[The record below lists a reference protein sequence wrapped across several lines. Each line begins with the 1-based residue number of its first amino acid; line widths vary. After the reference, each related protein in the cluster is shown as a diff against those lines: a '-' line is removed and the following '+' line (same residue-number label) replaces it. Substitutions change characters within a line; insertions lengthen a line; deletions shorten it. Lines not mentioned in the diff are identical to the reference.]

1 MRQLLRFLT
10 LLVILFCAQLKQQVK
25 ADTYDWLGAVD
36 NDVTKPANWVRLN
49 LTSCTTTAP
58 GPGDDV
64 RFGVIS
70 QYVPYIVNIGILC
83 VALLQVNV
91 PYTYSPIIT
100 PAQSIT
106 WNSVTMGPLRVN
118 NTITVNGALTVT
130 NDLTLAINNTTGSTN
145 PNGLNFLRGTGSI
158 TCNNI
163 QIGGGT
169 TVVTTN
175 DYLLSYV
182 KTLKV
187 LTNVNVIINT
197 SANNGSGFRLEDGD
211 MSVYGKINI
220 SNPNNVAVVS
230 GSKAN
235 FGYFTINGTTSTGT
249 TVKTNPSLSL
259 YDANALVFPTATGVA
274 TMNFNGNRQGALA
287 GGSINIYYKG
297 IGAQTIYTTST
308 PGFGSANFGTGIINT
323 TVPTYDNLYIQNG
336 GVATIGASTGGIL
349 LVDSLFRTSGTTTF
363 ATNTT
368 TTTIGTAGTIAGTWL
383 NDAGITV
390 TGGAGTFDINGTLT
404 NNGTMNMGTGA
415 LSIAKDYTNTGTFTP
430 NPTPTIT
437 FDGTIQS
444 LTDATTAGTNFYNV
458 TFTGGNIKTMN
469 TGSKFT
475 VAPTYTLNVLSSS
488 TLAVGS
494 STSTTAL
501 TMLSTAAGDASIATL
516 AAATITGNINV
527 NRYVSGP
534 KRRYMLLSSPVTNGT
549 TTFNTT
555 GLLTTYN
562 LLPLAARTYITGPGG
577 STAGF
582 DDAPGTNNSP
592 SVFIYDENAPLT
604 TDVNQVVGNEY
615 KPFFT
620 TSQGVPPGNGF
631 LYYFRGSRSVTN
643 PFASPFPATDNAV
656 LNFFGAVI
664 KGTTGTNAPLTV
676 NVINF
681 PTGTPPTNYV
691 ATAVTAPQTLSYHT
705 GIPST
710 KIGLNLVGNP
720 YPSVIDLW
728 LLFKGNSLNKFYYM
742 LVKDAPTGA
751 NSYSTKFA
759 IFDASSGT
767 NGSAGAGA
775 SRYALSG
782 QGFFTLTTAASA
794 FKFDEGMKVTYSSY
808 TGTSTLP
815 VFNVARPNVANALVK
830 QPAKQNTATSAATK
844 QASTV
849 NTSTLTA
856 VSDSVIDPMPRLR
869 LELVQDS
876 IIHNST
882 DINFD
887 KTANSKYVPGEDAP
901 YFQPSGQGDLLYSL
915 SADSI
920 GCFANYTADLEKSK
934 RINLIVTFS
943 KFGLYTITSPFKQN
957 IDDRYVINLRDK
969 YTNDSL
975 DVVHNSMY
983 SFNVDNN
990 KASYAHDRFY
1000 LTIGIA
1006 PGHEYKLRSFTG
1018 SKVTT
1023 GLQLNW
1029 LTDNESTFTKF
1040 IIQKSI
1046 NNGTSFTAIDSVQ
1059 SSAKGDYT
1067 FIDHTPGNGDV
1078 TYRLAQVL
1086 VNGTTQ
1092 LSKNLAFNFD
1102 GSNNS
1107 NAANFMVY
1115 PTNAYREINI
1125 NLGKTYNNNVK
1136 VNIVSSN
1143 GSMVKTLTSNGT
1155 NLLEQNVSGLL
1166 KGLYVVEAI
1175 DVITGKRIG
1184 SAKFYKQ

>member
-1 MRQLLRFLT
+1 MRQLVRFLT

-36 NDVTKPANWVRLN
+36 NDVTKPANWVKLN
-49 LTSCTTTAP
+49 LTSCTITAP

-70 QYVPYIVNIGILC
+70 QYVPYIINIGVVC
-83 VALLQVNV
+83 VALLQTSV

-100 PAQSIT
+100 TAQSVT

-404 NNGTMNMGTGA
+404 NNGIMTMGTGA
-415 LSIAKDYTNTGTFTP
+415 LNIAVNYTNTGTFTA

-437 FDGTIQS
+437 FDGTTQS

-458 TFTGGNIKTMN
+458 TFTGGGTKTMN

-494 STSTTAL
+494 SASTTAL
-501 TMLSTAAGDASIATL
+501 TMLSTAAGDASIGGL
-516 AAATITGNINV
+516 AAGTITGNINV
-527 NRYVSGP
+527 QRFILGGL
-534 KRRYMLLSSPVTNGT
+534 RRYMLLSAPVSTSSAYT
-549 TTFNTT
+549 
-555 GLLTTYN
+555 
-562 LLPLAARTYITGPGG
+562 LAQFIPDTWMTGPGG
-577 STAGF
+577 ATPGAGF
-582 DDAPGTNNSP
+582 DSSPSTNNSP
-592 SVFIYDENAPLT
+592 SVFMYDENAPAT
-604 TDVNQVVGNEY
+604 VNPNLVLNNEY
-615 KPFFT
+615 RPFAT
-620 TSQGVPPGNGF
+620 TNETVPLGNGF
-631 LYYFRGSRSVTN
+631 LFYFRGKRVAAVN
-643 PFASPFPATDNAV
+643 PFVAPFPTAQDAT
-656 LNFFGAVI
+656 LTFFGAVFNP
-664 KGTTGTNAPLTV
+664 GATGTLTPK
-676 NVINF
+676 VINF
-681 PTGTPPTNYV
+681 PAPPAPATYTSMAGGTN
-691 ATAVTAPQTLSYHT
+691 LSYA
-705 GIPST
+705 ST
-710 KIGLNLVGNP
+710 DANKKGFNLIGNP
-720 YPSVIDLW
+720 YASTID
-728 LLFKGNSLNKFYYM
+728 LNKFYNVNTTKYQYYYQ
-742 LVKDAPTGA
+742 LVRNTATGTNSSSTRFAVFDALSTSVPPTGA
-751 NSYSTKFA
+751 
-759 IFDASSGT
+759 
-767 NGSAGAGA
+767 
-775 SRYALSG
+775 SRFILSG
-782 QGFFTLTTAASA
+782 QGFFIRAASA
-794 FKFDEGMKVTYSSY
+794 SSFTFNESMKVTYNFY
-808 TGTSTLP
+808 TTVTSPTSPKSPVFSIKKPGSVLAKSTLSNGTTQAAANINETAAQSIEEDTPAANSTP
-815 VFNVARPNVANALVK
+815 V
-830 QPAKQNTATSAATK
+830 
-844 QASTV
+844 AS
-849 NTSTLTA
+849 
-856 VSDSVIDPMPRLR
+856 LR
-869 LELVQDS
+869 LELSRDS
-876 IIHNST
+876 NVLNST
-882 DINFD
+882 DINFTKNKD
-887 KTANSKYVPGEDAP
+887 SKFKIEEDAQ
-901 YFQPSGQGDLLYSL
+901 FIQPSGQGDLFYSIT
-915 SADSI
+915 SDSVS
-920 GCFANYTADLEKSK
+920 CFVNYTNDLEKIK
-934 RINLIVTFS
+934 RINLGVNFS
-943 KFGLYTITSPFKQN
+943 NYGLYKITSPIKQN
-957 IDDRYVINLRDK
+957 IDERYTIFLKDK
-969 YTNDSL
+969 FTGDSL
-975 DVVHNSMY
+975 DVVHNSTY
-983 SFNVDNN
+983 SFNVTTTP
-990 KASYAHDRFY
+990 ASYAHDRFY
-1000 LTIGIA
+1000 LNIGIA

-1059 SSAKGDYT
+1059 SSAKGEYT

-1092 LSKNLAFNFD
+1092 LSKSLAFNFD